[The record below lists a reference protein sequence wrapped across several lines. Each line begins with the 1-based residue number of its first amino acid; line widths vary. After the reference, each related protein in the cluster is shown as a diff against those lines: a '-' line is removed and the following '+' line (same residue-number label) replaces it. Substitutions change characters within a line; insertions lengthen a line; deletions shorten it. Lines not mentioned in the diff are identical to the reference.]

1 MNREKL
7 LSIGLLLL
15 RVSVGLMM
23 LLGHGIPKLKGFSQM
38 ADKFPDPLGM
48 GSQLSLTSAIGAEAG
63 CSLLLILGLG
73 TRFACIPLAFTM
85 MVALFIVHADDPWKV
100 KELAAAY
107 LAIYATLALTGGG
120 HFSLDDVIR
129 RRKAPSGST
138 EIF

>member
-1 MNREKL
+1 MNKEKL

-23 LLGHGIPKLKGFSQM
+23 LLGHGIAKLKGFSQM
-38 ADKFPDPLGM
+38 VDNFPDPGM
-48 GSQLSLTSAIGAEAG
+48 GSQLSLISAIGAEVG
-63 CSLLLILGLG
+63 CSLLLILGVG

-85 MVALFIVHADDPWKV
+85 IVALFIVHADDPWKV

-129 RRKAPSGST
+129 RRRAPSRST
-138 EIF
+138 EIS